1 MPLVAMRR
9 VHVAIMRRSWG
20 LLEKILS
27 GEKTIE
33 SRWYMQKSEPWESI
47 DAGDII
53 YFKNSGAPVTLSAS
67 VDKVLQFERLNPKK
81 VREILERFGAKDG
94 LDVGEIERY
103 FYYFKHKHYCIL
115 IFLKDIQKVEPFDI
129 DKTGFGARAAWITV
143 DDIDKIKKI
152 KESSFRQRT
161 LLKKTKQ
168 VNFQISN

>member
-67 VDKVLQFERLNPKK
+67 VDKVLQFER
-81 VREILERFGAKDG
+81 
-94 LDVGEIERY
+94 
-103 FYYFKHKHYCIL
+103 
-115 IFLKDIQKVEPFDI
+115 
-129 DKTGFGARAAWITV
+129 
-143 DDIDKIKKI
+143 
-152 KESSFRQRT
+152 
-161 LLKKTKQ
+161 
-168 VNFQISN
+168 